1 MRVKAGDC
9 LRTVRYKSP
18 VQAYALG
25 FCESADRIEVLAV
38 HDAGEQACPSGIRH
52 QYKRPPRTVC
62 LSG

>member
-1 MRVKAGDC
+1 M
-9 LRTVRYKSP
+9 RYKSP

-38 HDAGEQACPSGIRH
+38 HDAGEQACPSGVRH